1 MPNGVHAPDP
11 VIPPAN
17 MTVGAVKAAYAW
29 SQLAATAA
37 KDGGAEALLLA
48 QTLEKRGILAAA
60 NTPNFPLPW
69 KVTLLGLA
77 QLGFE
82 KMPAF
87 KASEQD
93 LLQALTDRYLTNRD
107 TDPLTPADQADL
119 ATRILNPRRI
129 TVDPNARAA
138 NDPVQRNVDAAPN
151 PRNVYEG
158 IADRL
163 DGDPAARGGVY
174 GTLVQMVD
182 TNLRAEFDQ
191 MDQAQRDD
199 RAEHP
204 DEPRPGGDARPPAG
218 GPEANDG
225 RTS

>member
-1 MPNGVHAPDP
+1 MPDTIQVPDP

-29 SQLAATAA
+29 SQMAAAAA
-37 KDGGAEALLLA
+37 KEGGPEALMLA
-48 QTLEKRGILAAA
+48 QTLEKRGILAAS

-93 LLQALTDRYLTNRD
+93 LLHALTDRYLTNKD
-107 TDPLTPADQADL
+107 TDLLTATDQADL
-119 ATRILNPRRI
+119 ANRVLNPRRI
-129 TVDPNARAA
+129 TVDENARAA
-138 NDPVQRNVDAAPN
+138 NDPVRRNIEGAPN
-151 PRNVYEG
+151 PGNIYEG
-158 IADRL
+158 IGDRL
-163 DGDPAARGGVY
+163 GGDPSVRGGVY
-174 GTLVQMVD
+174 GSLVLMVD
-182 TNLRAEFDQ
+182 QSMRTEFDG
-191 MDQAQRDD
+191 MDQAERDD

-204 DEPRPGGDARPPAG
+204 DDPRPGGDAHAPVAA
-218 GPEANDG
+218 PEATHG
-225 RTS
+225 GES